1 MFNNN
6 AAQFLHGTSEA
17 SVSAMI
23 RTTSL
28 LLFSFF
34 SSLMTQQSIEPFQLS
49 PIDFQNNSE
58 MEFELNA
65 LRRTIPGEPG
75 K

>member
-6 AAQFLHGTSEA
+6 AAQFLHGTNEA
-17 SVSAMI
+17 SVGAMI
-23 RTTSL
+23 RNTL
-28 LLFSFF
+28 LVLICFF
-34 SSLMTQQSIEPFQLS
+34 SCLMAKQSIEPFQLS
-49 PIDFQNNSE
+49 PIEFQNNSE

-65 LRRTIPGEPG
+65 LRKTIPGEPG

>member
-6 AAQFLHGTSEA
+6 AAQFLHGTNKA

-23 RTTSL
+23 RITSL

-34 SSLMTQQSIEPFQLS
+34 SCLMTQQSIEPFQLS

>member
-23 RTTSL
+23 RNTSL

-34 SSLMTQQSIEPFQLS
+34 SCLMAQQSIEPFQLS